1 MRQSLVVAYLLAIPF
16 LPVIVPAVWGLPL
29 TFEKLVDL
37 GCLVNNSVV
46 GSLSLLSR

>member
-29 TFEKLVDL
+29 TFEDLVYL
-37 GCLVNNSVV
+37 ENNSVV
-46 GSLSLLSR
+46 ESLSLLGR